1 MKRRIGF
8 VSNSSSSSFIIS
20 KDLLTEKQINEILA
34 YNGDDYWT
42 INVNEWYVEGMTG
55 MDNGDLSD
63 YLKDVVKVNMQAVRW
78 YE

>member
-8 VSNSSSSSFIIS
+8 VSNSSSSSFIIR